1 MKIVMMWFSFFM
13 GSKMVKK
20 YEKSHLTFEQ
30 QLAQLQKRK
39 LIVENPANAIC
50 ALEKIGYY
58 RLAAYLYPF
67 RKDKPKSRRTT
78 KFNYRYDEFKPN
90 HSFEQ
95 AVALYDFDRRLR
107 LLLLEAYS
115 SVFK

>member
-20 YEKSHLTFEQ
+20 YEKPHLTFEQ

-58 RLAAYLYPF
+58 RLLCKIRPP
-67 RKDKPKSRRTT
+67 RSP
-78 KFNYRYDEFKPN
+78 
-90 HSFEQ
+90 
-95 AVALYDFDRRLR
+95 
-107 LLLLEAYS
+107 
-115 SVFK
+115 